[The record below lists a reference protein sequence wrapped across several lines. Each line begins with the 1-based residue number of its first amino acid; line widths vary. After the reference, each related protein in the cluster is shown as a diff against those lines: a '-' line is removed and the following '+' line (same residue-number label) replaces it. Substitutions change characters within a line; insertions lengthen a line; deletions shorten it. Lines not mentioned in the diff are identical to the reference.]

1 MGTSEKTE
9 IVFHGCEVVVSPM
22 GKSMCRL
29 KSARLM
35 SEEIDRVL
43 DQPRPDLVTDLVMD
57 LKNVTSITSAGL
69 NELIQIQKR
78 SRASGVV
85 MRLKSLN
92 ENLMDVFRI
101 TRLERFFELDAVSE
115 DFDSKVVGAEAEKR
129 EPVET

>member
-1 MGTSEKTE
+1 MGKSDKTE
-9 IVFHGCEVVVSPM
+9 IVFHGCEIVVSPVAR
-22 GKSMCRL
+22 SMSRL

-35 SEEIDRVL
+35 SAEIDSVL

-57 LKNVTSITSAGL
+57 LKNVTSITSVGL

-92 ENLMDVFRI
+92 ENLLDVFRI
-101 TRLERFFELDAVSE
+101 TRLERFFELDAVPGSSS
-115 DFDSKVVGAEAEKR
+115 SKNVDGEKR
-129 EPVET
+129 EPVEM

>member
-1 MGTSEKTE
+1 MGKIQTTE
-9 IVFHGCEVVVSPM
+9 IAFHGCEVVVCPATQ
-22 GKSMCRL
+22 SMSRS

-35 SEEIDRVL
+35 SAEIDELL

-57 LKNVTSITSAGL
+57 FKNVSSVTSAGL

-92 ENLMDVFRI
+92 ENLKDVFRI
-101 TRLERFFELDAVSE
+101 TRLERFFELEPEMGKAVPE
-115 DFDSKVVGAEAEKR
+115 CGNP
-129 EPVET
+129 EPVKT